1 LADEE
6 SERRL
11 HLLADLLNQLA
22 ALTADVLKALG
33 AVVEDKGE
41 FAHAVRE
48 VLQQGFVSRVGE
60 KTLEPAARK
69 TMEFHHELDEKIRSL
84 EKQFHELSSKI
95 KENTRRLS

>member
-22 ALTADVLKALG
+22 ALTADV
-33 AVVEDKGE
+33 